1 MPSPRN
7 LLCAAFVASVMLAA
21 PQAEARFGKKSSS
34 SSSSSDS
41 SSSSSDDSSSH
52 SSNHSSNSSHSSS
65 SSRVHDA
72 TPVGQESDR
81 PHDNG
86 YSSRGEGGSY
96 HRGRG
101 RQYYSDG
108 YYEPPVH
115 VFSWW
120 HRPSIFDFIWVTSQP
135 TYVVAPEVAVQ
146 GRREQPNPLTLRTGV
161 NGGAM
166 GGGVA
171 VDAFI
176 GVEGERLGVEGR
188 YTHLGLPTDDGTSGT
203 DEIGLLEAHLTV
215 ALWASERGRLRAE
228 AGFSSAH
235 APDITMIGP
244 SFGLSSEA
252 VIAGPLD
259 LEARVQ
265 VTPLPYRQLD
275 GNAGL
280 AVHLSALTLRGGW
293 RGMVLDDA
301 GQVDGEQH
309 VDVMSGPYIGLG
321 LVF

>member
-7 LLCAAFVASVMLAA
+7 LLCAAFVAGVMLAA

-41 SSSSSDDSSSH
+41 SSSSSSDSSSH
-52 SSNHSSNSSHSSS
+52 SSGSSHSSSS

-81 PHDNG
+81 PHDSG
-86 YSSRGEGGSY
+86 YSGRSDNGGGR
-96 HRGRG
+96 HRGRHG
-101 RQYYSDG
+101 GGEYYSDG

-120 HRPSIFDFIWVTSQP
+120 HRPSIFDFIWVTSEP
-135 TYVVAPEVAVQ
+135 TYVVAPEVQVQ
-146 GRREQPNPLTLRTGV
+146 QQREPSTPLTLRTGV
-161 NGGAM
+161 NGGAL

-171 VDAFI
+171 VDAFA
-176 GVEGERLGVEGR
+176 GLEGERLGVEGR
-188 YTHLGLPTDDGTSGT
+188 YTHLGLPTDDGSSGQ
-203 DEIGLLEAHLTV
+203 DEIGLLEVHLTA

-228 AGFSSAH
+228 AGFSSAQ

-244 SFGLSSEA
+244 SFGLSSQA

-265 VTPLPYRQLD
+265 LTPLPYRQLD
-275 GNAGL
+275 ASAGL

-293 RGMVLDDA
+293 RGLVLDDQ

-309 VDVMSGPYIGLG
+309 VDAMGGPYVGLG
-321 LVF
+321 FVF